1 MSNRIQYGKFS
12 PKSMQKLMELSMV
25 TKESSIERSLI
36 DIVNIRA
43 SQMNQCTFCV
53 DMHSKE
59 AKIHGEQELR
69 VYHIPVWRES
79 PLFTPKERVALE
91 FTEALTELERTGIS
105 DDLYNRVR
113 EHFTDQEVVDLT
125 YLVSVINLWN
135 RMNATFHS
143 VPGSLDKMFGLDK
156 AGL

>member
-1 MSNRIQYGKFS
+1 MSKRINYANFS

-25 TKESSIERSLI
+25 TKEGTLGRTIIDLI
-36 DIVNIRA
+36 NIRA
-43 SQMNQCTFCV
+43 SQLNHCAFCL

-59 AKIHGEQELR
+59 AKIHGEKELR
-69 VYHIPVWRES
+69 LYHIPVWKES
-79 PLFTPKERVALE
+79 PLFSDKEKLALE
-91 FTEALTELERTGIS
+91 FTEALTKLNDPIS

-113 EHFTDQEVVDLT
+113 EQFNDQEVVEMS
-125 YLVSVINLWN
+125 YLVGVINLWN
-135 RMNATFHS
+135 RMNAVFQS

>member
-25 TKESSIERSLI
+25 AKEGSIDRKII
-36 DIVNIRA
+36 DLVNIRA
-43 SQMNQCTFCV
+43 SQMNQCTFCL
-53 DMHSKE
+53 DMHTKE

-91 FTEALTELERTGIS
+91 FTESLTQIERTGIS

-125 YLVSVINLWN
+125 YLIGLINLWN
-135 RMNATFHS
+135 RMNAVFHT

-156 AGL
+156 SGL